1 MEPTFTPLSDPKGLR
16 INDPIENAQMDVY
29 TQTTAYSA
37 VTEHDA
43 FLYPVDAAVELVT
56 DAIRVPRLH
65 TVYVRNTEGELVGES
80 SNREEIQVGDGAY
93 NIDVS
98 TGQLKLY
105 IAAASALTVRRDDAE
120 TVIQF
125 PETTTIQFGV
135 RSLHETPAATITIRE
150 TVEDVME
157 AISLLGS
164 ALKTHTPER
173 SFPTLRG
180 HPPLVEFGDE
190 FHAPDGL
197 DAPSTGITIELPAA
211 FEYVY
216 PASSLAYYLGATLVP
231 ADTPAL
237 VVDDTRYDLPAGDGY
252 ESAMERLLKRIFFL
266 DCLVRTEGIY
276 PVTLHERREFSK
288 THDLDFRGLYEAS
301 EAERIAAYMA
311 IPYDDIEPHL
321 PTWKVTTDIQPD
333 AANAD
338 VLPFVAN
345 DLSLVRCPETDDDV
359 VVQSEP
365 EALTSFYRADGGLV
379 RDSSVTEPSL
389 RNESIVH
396 PEPVSSLEHAWVG
409 EGFPLGASK
418 VSAESYRRR
427 LAHISGDKPYISV
440 DIVCN
445 DPEMS
450 EEDVVKEYY
459 GLREFFQF
467 DVSVSYEI
475 ACDELAEHLRR
486 GCDFFHYIG
495 HVDEKG
501 FQCADG
507 MLDARTLDE
516 VNVEAFL
523 LNACRS
529 YEQGAALVDKGSLG
543 GIVTLAKVLN
553 DPAVKMGRALARAL
567 NAGFSLQSGLNVA
580 REESTFGN
588 QYISIGDGNLQ
599 LVKSEN
605 GTSFLATLTPGDG
618 EATLDLKTFPTAA
631 AGMGS
636 TVTPHVKDN
645 TDAYINV
652 GYIDTFRLSRDE
664 LRDFVDLGITPILVD
679 GELYWSD
686 ELDVESVT

>member
-1 MEPTFTPLSDPKGLR
+1 MEPTFTPISNPKGLR

-37 VTEHDA
+37 ATDHDV
-43 FLYPVDAAVELVT
+43 FLYPVDTAVELVT
-56 DAIRVPRLH
+56 DSVRVPRLH
-65 TVYVRNTEGELVGES
+65 TVYVRNHAGELVGES
-80 SNREEIQVGDGAY
+80 SNREEIQVGDGSY

-105 IAAASALTVRRDDAE
+105 IAAASALTVRREDAE
-120 TVIQF
+120 TVIEF
-125 PETTTIQFGV
+125 PEPTTIQFGV
-135 RSLHETPAATITIRE
+135 RSLHETPATTITVRE
-150 TVEDVME
+150 TVEDVMQ

-180 HPPLVEFGDE
+180 HPPLVEFGDA

-197 DAPSTGITIELPAA
+197 EVPSTGVTIELPPE

-237 VVDDTRYDLPAGDGY
+237 VVDDTRDALPAGDGY

-276 PVTLHERREFSK
+276 PVTLHERRAFSR
-288 THDLDFRGLYEAS
+288 THDLDFRRLYEAP
-301 EAERIAAYMA
+301 EAERIAAYMDV
-311 IPYDDIEPHL
+311 PYDDIEPHL
-321 PTWKVTTDIQPD
+321 PTWKVTTDIQPT
-333 AANAD
+333 AEHAD

-345 DLSLVRCPETDDDV
+345 DLSLVRCPTPDEDV

-379 RDSSVTEPSL
+379 RDSSTTESPL
-389 RNESIVH
+389 RTENIVH

-427 LAHISGDKPYISV
+427 LAHIAGDKPYISV

-467 DVSVSYEI
+467 DVSVSYETT
-475 ACDELAEHLRR
+475 CEELADHLRD

-495 HVDEKG
+495 HVDEEG
-501 FQCADG
+501 FQCSDG

-529 YEQGAALVDKGSLG
+529 YEQGAALVDRGSLG

-553 DPAVKMGRALARAL
+553 EPAVKIGRALARAL

-605 GTSFLATLTPGDG
+605 GTSFLATLTPNDG
-618 EATLDLKTFPTAA
+618 EVTLDLKTFPTASV
-631 AGMGS
+631 GMGS
-636 TVTPHVKDN
+636 MVMPHVKGN
-645 TDAYINV
+645 KQHYINA
-652 GYIDTFRLSRDE
+652 GHIDRFVVTTAE
-664 LRDFVDLGITPILVD
+664 LREFFELGITPVLVD
-679 GELYWSD
+679 GELHWSD
-686 ELDVESVT
+686 ELDPETLI

>member
-1 MEPTFTPLSDPKGLR
+1 MEPTFTSISDPKGLR

-29 TQTTAYSA
+29 TQTTTYTTLADH
-37 VTEHDA
+37 EA
-43 FLYPVDAAVELVT
+43 FVYPVDAAVEVVT
-56 DAIRVPRLH
+56 DGIRIPRLH
-65 TVYVRNTEGELVGES
+65 TVYVRNREGELVGES
-80 SNREEIQVGDGAY
+80 SNREEIEVGDGAY

-105 IAAASALTVRRDDAE
+105 IAAETAFTVRRRDTE
-120 TVIQF
+120 TVIEF
-125 PETTTIQFGV
+125 PDRATIQFGV
-135 RSLHETPAATITIRE
+135 RSLHETPATTITIRE
-150 TVEDVME
+150 TVEDVMR
-157 AISLLGS
+157 AISLMGS

-197 DAPSTGITIELPAA
+197 DAPETGITIELPPE
-211 FEYVY
+211 FRYVY

-237 VVDDTRYDLPAGDGY
+237 VVEDTRHDLPVGDDY
-252 ESAMERLLKRIFFL
+252 EAAIERLLKRIFFL

-276 PVTLHERREFSK
+276 PVTLHERRAFSK
-288 THDLDFRGLYEAS
+288 AHELDFRGLYEAS
-301 EAERIAAYMA
+301 EAERMAAYMA
-311 IPYDDIEPHL
+311 VPYDDIEPHL

-333 AANAD
+333 ATHAD

-345 DLSLVRCPETDDDV
+345 DLSLVRCPTPDEDV

-365 EALTSFYRADGGLV
+365 DALTSFYRSDGGLA
-379 RDSSVTEPSL
+379 RNSSATESSL
-389 RNESIVH
+389 RTENIVH

-427 LAHISGDKPYISV
+427 LAHIAGDKPYISV

-450 EEDVVKEYY
+450 EEDVVEEYY

-475 ACDELAEHLRR
+475 TCDELADHLRQ

-495 HVDEKG
+495 HVDDAG
-501 FQCADG
+501 FQCSDG

-553 DPAVKMGRALARAL
+553 EPAVKMGRALSRAL
-567 NAGFSLQSGLNVA
+567 NSGFSLQSGLNVA
-580 REESTFGN
+580 REESAFGN

-605 GTSFLATLTPGDG
+605 GTSFFASLTPGDG
-618 EATLDLKTFPTAA
+618 EVTLDLKTFPTAA

-636 TVTPHVKDN
+636 TVTPHVKGN

-652 GYIDTFRLSRDE
+652 GYIDTFRLSPDE
-664 LRDFVDLGITPILVD
+664 LRDFFDLGITPVLVD
-679 GELYWSD
+679 GELHWSD

>member
-1 MEPTFTPLSDPKGLR
+1 MEPSFTPISDPKGLR

-29 TQTTAYSA
+29 TQTTAYTS
-37 VTEHDA
+37 VSNHDE
-43 FLYPVDAAVELVT
+43 FVYPIDAAVELVT
-56 DAIRVPRLH
+56 DSIRIPRLH
-65 TVYVRNTEGELVGES
+65 TVYVRNRRGELVGES
-80 SNREEIQVGDGAY
+80 SNREEIAVDDDAY

-105 IAAASALTVRRDDAE
+105 IAADTALTVRRADTA
-120 TVIQF
+120 TVIEF
-125 PETTTIQFGV
+125 PEKTAIQLGV
-135 RSLHETPAATITIRE
+135 RSLHETPATTITITE
-150 TVEDVME
+150 TVEDVMR

-180 HPPLVEFGDE
+180 HPPLVEIGEE
-190 FHAPDGL
+190 FHAPAGIA
-197 DAPSTGITIELPAA
+197 APETGITIEVPPELR
-211 FEYVY
+211 YVY
-216 PASSLAYYLGATLVP
+216 PVSSLAYYLGATLVP

-237 VVDDTRYDLPAGDGY
+237 VVEDTRYDLPADDEY
-252 ESAMERLLKRIFFL
+252 EIAVERLLKRIFFL

-301 EAERIAAYMA
+301 EPERMDAYMDV
-311 IPYDDIEPHL
+311 PYADIEPYL

-333 AANAD
+333 AKHAD

-345 DLSLVRCPETDDDV
+345 DLSLVRCPEPDDDV

-365 EALTSFYRADGGLV
+365 DALTSFYRADGGLV
-379 RDSSVTEPSL
+379 RDSSVPESSL
-389 RNESIVH
+389 RTENIVH
-396 PEPVSSLEHAWVG
+396 PEPVTSLEHAWVG
-409 EGFPLGASK
+409 DGFPLGASK

-427 LAHISGDKPYISV
+427 LAHIAGDKPYISV
-440 DIVCN
+440 NIVCN

-450 EEDVVKEYY
+450 EEDVVEEYY
-459 GLREFFQF
+459 GIREFFQF

-475 ACDELAEHLRR
+475 TCDELADHLRR

-495 HVDEKG
+495 HVDDDG
-501 FQCADG
+501 FQCSDG
-507 MLDARTLDE
+507 MLDARTLDD

-529 YEQGAALVDKGSLG
+529 YEQGAALVDNGSLG

-553 DPAVKMGRALARAL
+553 DPAIKMGRALARAL
-567 NAGFSLQSGLNVA
+567 NFGFSLQNGLNVA
-580 REESTFGN
+580 RNESTFGN

-599 LVKSEN
+599 LVKSEK
-605 GTSFLATLTPGDG
+605 GTSFLASLTPD
-618 EATLDLKTFPTAA
+618 EDSITMDLTTFPTAS

-636 TVTPHVKDN
+636 MVMPHIKGN
-645 TDAYINV
+645 TEHYINA
-652 GYIDTFRLSRDE
+652 GHIDTFCLTTDE
-664 LRDFVDLGITPILVD
+664 LREFLDLGTLPTLVD
-679 GELYWSD
+679 GTLIWSD
-686 ELDVESVT
+686 ELDVETLV